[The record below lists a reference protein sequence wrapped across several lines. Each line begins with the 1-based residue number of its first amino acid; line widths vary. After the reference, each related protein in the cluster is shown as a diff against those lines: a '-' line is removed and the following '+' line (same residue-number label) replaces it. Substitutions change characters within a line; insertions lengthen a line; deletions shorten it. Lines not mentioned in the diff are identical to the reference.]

1 MPSFSLHKKHFT
13 CDVRHETFTNSTRV
27 LRTSFE
33 IQITSP
39 PSIPL
44 IHSYASTDRLI
55 NGTYLTLSCQSS
67 GGSPL
72 GKLSW
77 YRLDDDRLNSIDNSS
92 IIFPEKN
99 LVENNIS
106 MIIKPSDNNLTFSC
120 QVTNDYLQSIGEVL
134 QNNIT
139 LNVACKNF
147 ELI

>member
-1 MPSFSLHKKHFT
+1 LT
-13 CDVRHETFTNSTRV
+13 DNTQL

-39 PSIPL
+39 PSVPI
-44 IHSYASTDRLI
+44 IRGYASTNLLI
-55 NGTYLTLSCQSS
+55 NGSYLTLSCQSS
-67 GGSPL
+67 GGYPF

-77 YRLDDDRLNSIDNSS
+77 YRLENERLNSIDNSS

-120 QVTNDYLQSIGEVL
+120 QVNNDYLQSIGQIL
-134 QNNIT
+134 QKNIT
-139 LNVACKNF
+139 LHVACKD
-147 ELI
+147 LI